1 MSVAEFEALRV
12 LTSEYLQFPPFVA
25 AFNEIE
31 RLVQLYRQT
40 GIAQHLLVTGE
51 SGCGK
56 TTLCKAMV
64 ERYPHASLPER
75 DVIPVL
81 FVPMPP
87 TATIAS
93 VAEAMLRHLGDPA
106 PTTGTTSA
114 KTARVA
120 RLARACAVELILFD
134 EANHIQDRGQLP
146 TQYMVGDWLKSLM
159 DDVQV
164 PTVLVGLPRVE
175 NLLRVNEQLRRR
187 FMRRVHLEFG
197 KDPYNTI
204 ETQCLQLFTSLTPSL
219 PVPFNKGSMTWSEL
233 AHRLH
238 AATDGRVSYV
248 KSLLIG
254 VIRRVFEQNVQE
266 ITLAVLETAFTS
278 AIWPQGVGA
287 LNPFCTNF
295 DFRRLDRAGEPFH
308 PRDEVGRPSSRRR
321 AHAA

>member
-1 MSVAEFEALRV
+1 MNVAEFEALRV
-12 LTSEYLQFPPFVA
+12 FTSEYLQFPPFVS

-51 SGCGK
+51 SGTGK

-81 FVPMPP
+81 FVPMPS

-164 PTVLVGLPRVE
+164 PTVLLGLPRVE

-187 FMRRVHLEFG
+187 FMLRLHLEFG
-197 KDPYNTI
+197 KDPNHTI
-204 ETQCLQLFTSLTPSL
+204 ETQCLRLFTSLTPSL
-219 PVPFNKGSMTWSEL
+219 PVPFNKGGTTWSEL
-233 AHRLH
+233 AYRLH

-254 VIRRVFEQNVQE
+254 AIRQIFEQDLQE
-266 ITLAVLETAFTS
+266 ITLAVLEAAFTS

-287 LNPFCTNF
+287 LNPFCANF
-295 DFRRLDRAGEPFH
+295 DFRRLDRAGEPFQ
-308 PRDEVGRPSSRRR
+308 PSDEVVRPSSRRR